1 MQKLMGFNTIM
12 KLLKGLSYVTA
23 YLFHVDL
30 LLMDEN
36 EILMSE
42 NLTLEE
48 DMALV
53 GLFWAALKETMLTVP
68 NQLCVTLIFNRIHK
82 GIDQ

>member
-1 MQKLMGFNTIM
+1 MQKLMGFDTIM
-12 KLLKGLSYVTA
+12 KLLKGRTYVSA
-23 YLFHVDL
+23 HLFHVDL

-48 DMALV
+48 DIALV
-53 GLFWAALKETMLTVP
+53 GFILGCSQRDHAHCFQSAICYT
-68 NQLCVTLIFNRIHK
+68 NF
-82 GIDQ
+82 